1 MLPLLRT
8 TVLAN
13 YPQPSTIH
21 LLVMLTR
28 RYNFI
33 SHQLAGNEEGAA
45 IQGLLLR
52 YYASHPVIIINI
64 TQFGKHTLLWWYYY
78 YWVQPLVQGGAASR
92 FVWCKTRSLTTL

>member
-33 SHQLAGNEEGAA
+33 SHQLAGSNEEGAA

-64 TQFGKHTLLWWYYY
+64 T
-78 YWVQPLVQGGAASR
+78 
-92 FVWCKTRSLTTL
+92 